1 MSLPN
6 RGAFVLTDHPG
17 MDRRICLLSKFFERE
32 KASKVIEETFE
43 KTEERL
49 FGDRIRKLGRAVSR
63 NRQAGT
69 DERSEHEEEHSDSSF

>member
-1 MSLPN
+1 M
-6 RGAFVLTDHPG
+6 TDHPG

-49 FGDRIRKLGRAVSR
+49 FGNRIRKLGRGCIL
-63 NRQAGT
+63 QQTGGYG
-69 DERSEHEEEHSDSSF
+69 